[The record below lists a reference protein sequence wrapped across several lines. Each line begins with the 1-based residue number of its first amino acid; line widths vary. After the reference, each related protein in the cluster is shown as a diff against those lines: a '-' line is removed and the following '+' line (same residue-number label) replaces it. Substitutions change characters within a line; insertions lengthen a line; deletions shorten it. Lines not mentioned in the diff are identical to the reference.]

1 MVIKRSKPPKTET
14 LKMDKNSFRKLI
26 NIVLVVAVLG
36 SWIAIFVSASGKLMH
51 NGINSLKYF
60 TVLSNLFEGAAS
72 VIWLVSTRRNGR
84 ASAGAELL
92 KYIAAAAVGLT
103 CVTVLV
109 FLGPLYGY
117 PAMFAGGSLYM
128 HLLTP
133 VVAIAE
139 IIFLSDFKYTRKDNR
154 LVVLSPLIYGIF
166 YLGNNIINGIGEWP
180 DTNDWYL
187 FLTWGYPVGVL
198 IFAVICVVTWL
209 LGLVMRKLTLG
220 FRDEQGK

>member
-1 MVIKRSKPPKTET
+1 MNRDN
-14 LKMDKNSFRKLI
+14 LRKYI
-26 NIVLVVAVLG
+26 NIILVIMVLG
-36 SWIAIFVSASGKLMH
+36 SWIAIFVSASGTLMH

-72 VIWLVSTRRNGR
+72 VIWLVSTRKNGK
-84 ASAGAELL
+84 ASARAELL

-133 VVAIAE
+133 VIAIAE
-139 IIFLSDFKYTRKDNR
+139 IIFLSDFTYTRRDNR
-154 LVVLSPLIYGIF
+154 LVMLSPIAYGVF
-166 YLGNNIINGIGEWP
+166 YLGNNLINGIGEWP

-187 FLTWGYPVGVL
+187 FLTWGYPVGFL
-198 IFAVICVVTWL
+198 IFIVICAVTWL
-209 LGLVMRKLTLG
+209 LGLAMRKLHRT
-220 FRDEQGK
+220 QA

>member
-1 MVIKRSKPPKTET
+1 
-14 LKMDKNSFRKLI
+14 MDKTGIRKI
-26 NIVLVVAVLG
+26 VNIIIAITVAC
-36 SWIAIFVSASGKLMH
+36 SWIAIFVSSSGTLMH

-60 TVLSNLFEGAAS
+60 TVLSNLLEGAAS
-72 VIWLVSTRRNGR
+72 VIWLVSTRRNGK
-84 ASAGAELL
+84 ASARAELL

-133 VVAIAE
+133 LAAIAE
-139 IIFLSDFKYTRKDNR
+139 IIFLSDATYTRRDNR
-154 LVVLSPLIYGIF
+154 LVVLSPLIYGAL
-166 YLGNNIINGIGEWP
+166 YLGNNLINGTGEWP

-187 FLTWGYPVGVL
+187 FLTWGYPVGIL
-198 IFAVICVVTWL
+198 IFAVICAVTWL
-209 LGLVMRKLTLG
+209 LGLAMRKLH
-220 FRDEQGK
+220 FQKVKP

>member
-1 MVIKRSKPPKTET
+1 MQA
-14 LKMDKNSFRKLI
+14 MDKTGIRKI
-26 NIVLVVAVLG
+26 VNIIIAITVAC
-36 SWIAIFVSASGKLMH
+36 SWIAIFVSSSGTLMH

-60 TVLSNLFEGAAS
+60 TVLSNLLEGAAS
-72 VIWLVSTRRNGR
+72 VIWLISTRKNGKT
-84 ASAGAELL
+84 SARAELL

-133 VVAIAE
+133 LAAIAE
-139 IIFLSDFKYTRKDNR
+139 IIFLSDATYTRRDNR
-154 LVVLSPLIYGIF
+154 LVVLSPLIYGAL
-166 YLGNNIINGIGEWP
+166 YLGNNLINGTGEWP

-187 FLTWGYPVGVL
+187 FLTWGYPVGIF
-198 IFAVICVVTWL
+198 IFAVICAVTWL
-209 LGLVMRKLTLG
+209 LGLAMRKLH
-220 FRDEQGK
+220 FQKVKP

>member
-1 MVIKRSKPPKTET
+1 
-14 LKMDKNSFRKLI
+14 MDKTRIRKLL
-26 NIVLVVAVLG
+26 NIILVVVVAG
-36 SWIAIFVSASGKLMH
+36 SWVTIFTSSSGTLMQ
-51 NGINSLKYF
+51 NGINSMKYF

-72 VIWLVSTRRNGR
+72 VIWLVSSRMNGK
-84 ASAGAELL
+84 ASARAELL

-133 VVAIAE
+133 VAAIAE
-139 IIFLSDFKYTRKDNR
+139 VIFLSDAEYTRKDNS
-154 LVVLSPLIYGIF
+154 LVVLSPLIYGVF
-166 YLGNNIINGIGEWP
+166 YLGNNIINGVGEWP

-187 FLTWGYPVGVL
+187 FLTWGYPVGIF
-198 IFAVICVVTWL
+198 IFAVICIVTWL
-209 LGLVMRKLTLG
+209 LGLAMRKLH
-220 FRDEQGK
+220 RA

>member
-1 MVIKRSKPPKTET
+1 MQA
-14 LKMDKNSFRKLI
+14 MDKTGIRKI
-26 NIVLVVAVLG
+26 VNIIIAITVAC
-36 SWIAIFVSASGKLMH
+36 SWIAIFVSSSGTLMH

-60 TVLSNLFEGAAS
+60 TVLSNLLEGAAS
-72 VIWLVSTRRNGR
+72 VIWLISTRKNGK
-84 ASAGAELL
+84 ASARAELL

-133 VVAIAE
+133 LAAIAE
-139 IIFLSDFKYTRKDNR
+139 IIFLSDVTYTRRDNR
-154 LVVLSPLIYGIF
+154 LVVLSPLIYGAL
-166 YLGNNIINGIGEWP
+166 YLGNNLINGTGEWP

-187 FLTWGYPVGVL
+187 FLTWGYPVGIF
-198 IFAVICVVTWL
+198 IFAVICAVTWL
-209 LGLVMRKLTLG
+209 LGLAMRKLH
-220 FRDEQGK
+220 FQKVKP

>member
-1 MVIKRSKPPKTET
+1 M
-14 LKMDKNSFRKLI
+14 
-26 NIVLVVAVLG
+26 VLG
-36 SWIAIFVSASGKLMH
+36 SWIAIFVSASGTLMH

-72 VIWLVSTRRNGR
+72 FIWLVSTRKNGK
-84 ASAGAELL
+84 ASYRAELL

-133 VVAIAE
+133 LAAIAE
-139 IIFLSDFKYTRKDNR
+139 IIFLSDHTYTRKDNR
-154 LVVLSPLIYGIF
+154 LVILSPLIYGAV
-166 YLGNNIINGIGEWP
+166 YLCNNLINGIGEWP

-187 FLTWGYPVGVL
+187 FLTWGYPVGIF
-198 IFAVICVVTWL
+198 IFAVICAVTWL
-209 LGLVMRKLTLG
+209 LGLAMRKLH
-220 FRDEQGK
+220 FQKVKP

>member
-1 MVIKRSKPPKTET
+1 
-14 LKMDKNSFRKLI
+14 MDKTGIRKI
-26 NIVLVVAVLG
+26 VNIIIAITVAC
-36 SWIAIFVSASGKLMH
+36 SWIAIFVSSSGTLMH

-60 TVLSNLFEGAAS
+60 TVLSNLLEGAAS
-72 VIWLVSTRRNGR
+72 VIWLISRRKNGK
-84 ASAGAELL
+84 ASARAELL

-133 VVAIAE
+133 LAAIAE
-139 IIFLSDFKYTRKDNR
+139 IIFLSDHTYTRKDNR
-154 LVVLSPLIYGIF
+154 LVILSPLIYGAV
-166 YLGNNIINGIGEWP
+166 YLGNNLINGIGEWP

-187 FLTWGYPVGVL
+187 FLTWGYPVGIF
-198 IFAVICVVTWL
+198 IFAVICAVTWL
-209 LGLVMRKLTLG
+209 LGLAMRKLH
-220 FRDEQGK
+220 FQKVKP

>member
-1 MVIKRSKPPKTET
+1 MKIRMESHIRI
-14 LKMDKNSFRKLI
+14 RKLV
-26 NIVLVVAVLG
+26 NIILAITVAI
-36 SWIAIFVSASGKLMH
+36 SWVSIFFSASGTLMH

-60 TVLSNLFEGAAS
+60 TVLSNLLEGAAS
-72 VIWLVSTRRNGR
+72 VIWLVSTRKNEK
-84 ASAGAELL
+84 ASAHSELL

-139 IIFLSDFKYTRKDNR
+139 IIFLSDFTYTRKDNR
-154 LVVLSPLIYGIF
+154 LAVLSPLIYGVF

-180 DTNDWYL
+180 DTNDWYF
-187 FLTWGYPVGVL
+187 FLAWGYPVGIL
-198 IFAVICVVTWL
+198 IFVIICIVTWL
-209 LGLVMRKLTLG
+209 LGLVMRKMQRT
-220 FRDEQGK
+220 RT

>member
-1 MVIKRSKPPKTET
+1 MIDRTSI
-14 LKMDKNSFRKLI
+14 RKII
-26 NIVLVVAVLG
+26 NIIIVITVAG
-36 SWIAIFVSASGKLMH
+36 SWIAIFVSSSGTLMH

-60 TVLSNLFEGAAS
+60 TVLSNLLEGAAS
-72 VIWLVSTRRNGR
+72 VIWLISTRKNGK
-84 ASAGAELL
+84 ASARAELL

-133 VVAIAE
+133 LAAIAE
-139 IIFLSDFKYTRKDNR
+139 IIFLSDATYTRRDNR
-154 LVVLSPLIYGIF
+154 LVVLSPLIYGAL
-166 YLGNNIINGIGEWP
+166 YLGNNLINGTGEWP

-187 FLTWGYPVGVL
+187 FLTWGYPVGIL
-198 IFAVICVVTWL
+198 IFAVICAVTWL
-209 LGLVMRKLTLG
+209 LGLAMRKLH
-220 FRDEQGK
+220 RN

>member
-1 MVIKRSKPPKTET
+1 MNRDN
-14 LKMDKNSFRKLI
+14 LRKYI
-26 NIVLVVAVLG
+26 NIILVIMVLG
-36 SWIAIFVSASGKLMH
+36 SWIAIFVSASGTLMH

-72 VIWLVSTRRNGR
+72 VIWLVSTRKNGK
-84 ASAGAELL
+84 ASARAELL

-133 VVAIAE
+133 VIAIAE
-139 IIFLSDFKYTRKDNR
+139 IIFLSDFTYTRKDNR
-154 LVVLSPLIYGIF
+154 LVMLSPIVYGVF
-166 YLGNNIINGIGEWP
+166 YLGNNLINGIGEWP

-187 FLTWGYPVGVL
+187 FLTWGYPVGIL
-198 IFAVICVVTWL
+198 IFVVICAVTWL
-209 LGLVMRKLTLG
+209 LGLAMRKLYQT
-220 FRDEQGK
+220 QA

>member
-1 MVIKRSKPPKTET
+1 
-14 LKMDKNSFRKLI
+14 MDKTGIRKI
-26 NIVLVVAVLG
+26 VNIIIAITVAC
-36 SWIAIFVSASGKLMH
+36 SWIAIFVSSSGTLMH

-60 TVLSNLFEGAAS
+60 TVLSNLLEGAAS
-72 VIWLVSTRRNGR
+72 VIWLISTRKNGM
-84 ASAGAELL
+84 ASARAELL

-133 VVAIAE
+133 LAAIAE
-139 IIFLSDFKYTRKDNR
+139 IIFLSDVTYTRRDNR
-154 LVVLSPLIYGIF
+154 LVVLSPLIYGAL
-166 YLGNNIINGIGEWP
+166 YLGNNLINGTGEWP

-187 FLTWGYPVGVL
+187 FLTWGYPVGIF
-198 IFAVICVVTWL
+198 IFAVICAVTWL
-209 LGLVMRKLTLG
+209 LGLAMRKLH
-220 FRDEQGK
+220 FQKVKP

>member
-1 MVIKRSKPPKTET
+1 
-14 LKMDKNSFRKLI
+14 MDRIGIRKIL
-26 NIVLVVAVLG
+26 NIIIAIVVAG
-36 SWIAIFVSASGKLMH
+36 SWVALFVSSSGTLMH

-60 TVLSNLFEGAAS
+60 TVLSNLLEGIAS
-72 VIWLVSTRRNGR
+72 LIWLVSTRRNGR
-84 ASAGAELL
+84 ASARAELL

-117 PAMFAGGSLYM
+117 PEMFAGPSLYM

-133 VVAIAE
+133 VIAVAE
-139 IIFLSDFKYTRKDNR
+139 MIFLSDTEFTGKDNR
-154 LVVLSPLIYGIF
+154 LVVLSPLIYGVF

-187 FLTWGYPVGVL
+187 FLTWGYPVGIL
-198 IFAVICVVTWL
+198 IFIVICAVTWL
-209 LGLVMRKLTLG
+209 LGLAMRKLHRT
-220 FRDEQGK
+220 QA

>member
-1 MVIKRSKPPKTET
+1 MNRNN
-14 LKMDKNSFRKLI
+14 LRKYI
-26 NIVLVVAVLG
+26 NIILVIMVLG
-36 SWIAIFVSASGKLMH
+36 SWIAIFVSASGTLMH
-51 NGINSLKYF
+51 NGINSMKYF

-72 VIWLVSTRRNGR
+72 VIWLVSTRKNGK
-84 ASAGAELL
+84 ASTRAELL

-133 VVAIAE
+133 VIAIAE
-139 IIFLSDFKYTRKDNR
+139 IIFLSDFTYTRKDNR
-154 LVVLSPLIYGIF
+154 LVMLSPIVYGVF
-166 YLGNNIINGIGEWP
+166 YLGNNLINGIGEWP

-187 FLTWGYPVGVL
+187 FLTWGYPVGIL
-198 IFAVICVVTWL
+198 IFVVICAVTWL
-209 LGLVMRKLTLG
+209 LGLAMRKLH
-220 FRDEQGK
+220 RIQA

>member
-1 MVIKRSKPPKTET
+1 MFRANSAHRSKS
-14 LKMDKNSFRKLI
+14 KMERNKLRKLV
-26 NIVLVVAVLG
+26 NIFLVIAVAG
-36 SWIAIFVSASGKLMH
+36 SWISIFVSASGTLMQ

-72 VIWLVSTRRNGR
+72 IVWLVSSSKNGGR
-84 ASAGAELL
+84 ASLLAERL

-103 CVTVLV
+103 CAVVLT

-117 PAMFAGGSLYM
+117 PAMFAGGSLFM

-133 VVAIAE
+133 LIAIAE
-139 IIFLSDFKYTRKDNR
+139 IIFLSDVELTREDNR
-154 LVVLSPLIYGIF
+154 LVMLSPIIYGVF
-166 YLGNNIINGIGEWP
+166 YLGNNLINGIGEWP

-187 FLTWGYPVGVL
+187 FLAWGYPVGIL

-209 LGLVMRKLTLG
+209 LGLMMRKLH
-220 FRDEQGK
+220 RK